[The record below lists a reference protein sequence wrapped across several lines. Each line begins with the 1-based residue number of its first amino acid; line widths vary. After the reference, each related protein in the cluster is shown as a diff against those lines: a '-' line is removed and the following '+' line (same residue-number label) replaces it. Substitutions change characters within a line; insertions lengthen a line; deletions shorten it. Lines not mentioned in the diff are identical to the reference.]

1 MLSAVVAV
9 LAMWGGLALS
19 YTISSLPP
27 SSAIIGLAGA
37 AYAVATLLTR
47 ARRRQMA

>member
-27 SSAIIGLAGA
+27 SSAIIGLAGG
-37 AYAVATLLTR
+37 AYAVATLVTR
-47 ARRRQMA
+47 TRTTQIA